1 MGQPSQVAAKG
12 LQNFVGWLGAVKAGT
27 LIPAHLGQR
36 LIHPFL
42 GHVVLGKDPRGGAA
56 DAQIDQGKKEVLQ
69 ADKIIVEAGGFA
81 LGKIEGAGQAGRRV
95 ACVAKRLW
103 QHFELDQEL
112 GADDHLID
120 PEAQDQVGDGPF
132 LELHEREHGV
142 LGLDLTVMLFGCDLL
157 GREEGLLG
165 LLAELALCHVVPQYN
180 LSAKL

>member
-1 MGQPSQVAAKG
+1 M
-12 LQNFVGWLGAVKAGT
+12 
-27 LIPAHLGQR
+27 HLGRRRVRGLAPPEQGVSPEGDKDVHEQKLSDR
-36 LIHPFL
+36 LRGAIVSLPHPSLFKTGDQILKVASITVNFNTNDIHM
-42 GHVVLGKDPRGGAA
+42 
-56 DAQIDQGKKEVLQ
+56 
-69 ADKIIVEAGGFA
+69 
-81 LGKIEGAGQAGRRV
+81 GKIEGAGQAGRRV
-95 ACVAKRLW
+95 ARVAKRLR
-103 QHFELDQEL
+103 QRFELDQEL